1 MSDDD
6 QDLRSFIQA
15 QVARM
20 KKLASDDIPA
30 LKLQRAAAALADVTG
45 ETPPDPESNVILAA
59 WQRTPT
65 CHHFW
70 GPAVSGERF
79 CTKCQ
84 VPSSA
89 VDDAA
94 VPRRRR

>member
-1 MSDDD
+1 MAEDDP
-6 QDLRSFIQA
+6 DLRSFIQA
-15 QVARM
+15 QVARL
-20 KKLASDDIPA
+20 KKLADDEVPT

-45 ETPPDPESNVILAA
+45 ETPPDPESNVILTA
-59 WQRTPT
+59 WQRSPA

-70 GPAVSGERF
+70 GPAVAGERF

-89 VDDAA
+89 VDEAA
-94 VPRRRR
+94 APRRRR

>member
-1 MSDDD
+1 MTEDD

-15 QVARM
+15 QAALL
-20 KKLASDDIPA
+20 KKEEPEDVPP

-45 ETPPDPESNVILAA
+45 ETPPDAESSVILAA
-59 WQRTPT
+59 WQRSPT

-70 GPAVSGERF
+70 GPAVAGERF

-84 VPSSA
+84 MPSSA
-89 VDDAA
+89 ADETS
-94 VPRRRR
+94 PQRRRR